1 MSMKRFLVFLLAFI
15 VLLIGT
21 ETYLNLR
28 IFPHDLIGTYYE
40 VPIGDNYKLVALS
53 TEYCNIVGT
62 VGVIELDSI
71 DSILVTN
78 ESVIGKFKDSD
89 GHNTPYFSFDIN
101 TGKQSRYETLGKL
114 QKERNIQSVTF
125 TTMIKYYW
133 NNRRNADI
141 LAFIFCFVVAM
152 MFTLIIGKKRKIR
165 T

>member
-53 TEYCNIVGT
+53 TEYCSIVGNDGK
-62 VGVIELDSI
+62 VELDSI
-71 DSILVTN
+71 DSIYVNN
-78 ESVIGKFKDSD
+78 ESVIGKYKDLDSD
-89 GHNTPYFSFDIN
+89 NTPFFCFDTN
-101 TGKQSRYETLGKL
+101 TGNQCRYETLEQL
-114 QKERNIQSVTF
+114 QKELNIQSVSF

-133 NNRRNADI
+133 NNRRTSDI
-141 LAFIFCFVVAM
+141 LVTISCFVVAM
-152 MFTLIIGKKRKIR
+152 MFTLIIGKKRKSR